1 MDLGDERRQFAR
13 LDRIVRHV
21 CRDDIGG
28 EFDKIRGGGFR
39 HMFDSKL
46 RGGEA
51 LFSKSGAHKNKSDGL
66 CRRPWQ
72 KPAKASTARGALAF
86 TPPARPIPQPEKS
99 WLALLCSE

>member
-72 KPAKASTARGALAF
+72 NQQWLELPMVPDLQLPVLLDGPNSRKLA
-86 TPPARPIPQPEKS
+86 
-99 WLALLCSE
+99 